1 MKLGALSISDYAAE
15 RLGAHGPTGSVHSVF
30 RTSLNVEFDGML
42 FHIGSTDAPLSCLGV
57 SVDVGDV
64 SRLVGI
70 ARQGDRAIFR
80 EGVLRLYCRG
90 AVEEIDFAH
99 ARIRD
104 LSVPSVSPYGLE
116 NLDIRLYPEI
126 SGMNLPARIG
136 LPWDERASRSLAGL
150 ARLSSACYA
159 AWDAERTGVSI
170 PHERIEG
177 ALRDARGAIAHLL
190 GRGLGLTPSGDDV
203 LCGFGCGLCYQW
215 RADSAG
221 FDAWHEFS
229 AEVLKALPGRT
240 TAVSEAY
247 LVAMCE
253 GYANEDYIGLLD
265 AMGSNDRRQLGRA
278 LAKVLE
284 MGHTSGADSLLGFA
298 ASFCCL
304 PEHAVL

>member
-1 MKLGALSISDYAAE
+1 MKVGALSISDYAAE
-15 RLGAHGPTGSVHSVF
+15 RLGAHGSTGSVHSVF
-30 RTSLNVEFDGML
+30 RTSLNVELDGML
-42 FHIGSTDAPLSCLGV
+42 FHIGSTDAPLSCLGA
-57 SVDVGDV
+57 SVDVEDV
-64 SRLVGI
+64 FQLVGT
-70 ARQGDRAIFR
+70 ARQGDRAIFHD
-80 EGVLRLYCRG
+80 GVLRLYCRG
-90 AVEEIDFAH
+90 AVEEIDLAH

-104 LSVPSVSPYGLE
+104 LSVSSVSPYALE
-116 NLDIRLYPEI
+116 HPDVWLYSEI

-136 LPWDERASRSLAGL
+136 LPWDEHACRSLAGL
-150 ARLSSACYA
+150 ARLSAACYA
-159 AWDAERTGVSI
+159 AWDAERAGAGI

-215 RADSAG
+215 RADPAG
-221 FDAWHEFS
+221 FDAWREFS
-229 AEVLKALPGRT
+229 DAVLKALPGRT

-253 GYANEDYIGLLD
+253 GYANEDYIDLLD
-265 AMGSNDRRQLGRA
+265 AMGSHGCRSLGRA
-278 LAKVLE
+278 LGRVLE

-304 PEHAVL
+304 PQHAVL